1 MERAGSLAI
10 LAMLV
15 MLGTDE
21 GTSLLADT
29 TVSSRKEFSL
39 ESLPATL
46 TCITVVDCPPGHD
59 SSTDSSTDSESQSP
73 LLESLS

>member
-39 ESLPATL
+39 ESLPAT
-46 TCITVVDCPPGHD
+46 CITVVDCPPGHD
-59 SSTDSSTDSESQSP
+59 SSTDSSTDSESLSP